1 MQEIKN
7 AKTGEKFE
15 EPSDNVQEDSETTG
29 IVDERLVYIEDN
41 INKATI
47 GKQFYMD
54 YYPYMYDMDF
64 WEDIVDRQKQGEYID
79 YRKMEMLIANRL
91 FEVDDRRTDMFF
103 GISNVR
109 MQKVTNIERDFVL
122 HYYAFVLY
130 IHVGGFNKSDN

>member
-109 MQKVTNIERDFVL
+109 MQKVTNIERDFVS
-122 HYYAFVLY
+122 FVLY